1 LFIDYFRPVDEN
13 ALDFANS
20 QNSNQFGIKIGI
32 NGRDDFESY
41 SKSDVV
47 FFSISEYR
55 FKNPLKK
62 SFNADKDF
70 RKKLYGLYYGDWNIN
85 IYDLGSLINGKEV
98 SDTIFAIEKIIEFFI
113 KNKTFVITI
122 GGSQDLTLNF
132 YNSIKK
138 CLNSINL
145 VTIDNQLDF
154 LKNTTIKDS
163 YLSNIIMDDHN
174 KLNQF
179 SNIGFQK
186 HLASIAEI
194 DLIKKMKF
202 EALSLGKIKSNIKEA
217 EPILRDSN
225 FISFDIKSI
234 KSGDINNAH
243 QYPNGLTSHEFC
255 TLSRY
260 SGLSSKSKVIS
271 FFENWDFLI
280 LNSLLAESIWYT
292 IDGFSSRFEENPL
305 EINDDFMTYHIEV
318 DNYKFKFYNS
328 IITDRWWVEFIN
340 EELISI
346 ENNIISCSAS
356 DYNNCKN
363 SIISERILTRLKNK
377 IT

>member
-1 LFIDYFRPVDEN
+1 MFVDYFRPVDEN
-13 ALDFANS
+13 TLDFANS
-20 QNSNQFGIKIGI
+20 QNSNQFGKKIGI

-41 SKSDVV
+41 PDADVV
-47 FFSISEYR
+47 LFSISEYR
-55 FKNPLKK
+55 FNTPLRK

-70 RKKLYGLYYGDWNIN
+70 RKKLYSLYYGNWKTN
-85 IYDLGSLINGKEV
+85 IYDLGGLINGEKV

-113 KNKTFVITI
+113 KNQTFVITI

-154 LKNTTIKDS
+154 LKNANIEDS
-163 YLSNIIMDDHN
+163 YLSNIIMDDDN

-186 HLASIAEI
+186 HLTSIAEI
-194 DLIKKMKF
+194 DLIDKMKF
-202 EALSLGKIKSNIKEA
+202 EALNLGKVKSNTIEA

-243 QYPNGLTSHEFC
+243 QHPNGLTSHEFC

-271 FFENWDFLI
+271 FFENWDLST
-280 LNSLLAESIWYT
+280 LNSLLAESVWYV
-292 IDGFSSRFEENPL
+292 IDGFNSRYNENPL
-305 EINDDFMTYHIEV
+305 EINDDFITYHIEV
-318 DNYKFKFYNS
+318 DNYKFKFYKS
-328 IITDRWWVEFIN
+328 MVTDRWWVEFIN
-340 EELISI
+340 DELISI
-346 ENNIISCSAS
+346 SKNIISCSVN
-356 DYNNCKN
+356 DYYNCKN